1 LKKLFSKIPILREL
15 VRQFEISQFKKN
27 WRKKNTHN
35 YTVPGDRPFPINN
48 VQVGIHSYGELNVQ
62 SLYEQEGEFLQIG
75 DFVSIAPGAW
85 FILGN
90 NHQTNTLTSYPL
102 WSRFIAYNPI
112 DSTTKGP
119 IVVEDEVWIGTNA
132 LILSGVKIGK
142 GAIVAAG
149 AVVTKDVPNYAI
161 VGGNPAKIIK
171 YRFSE
176 ELISELNKV
185 NLKDFPLDKIKNNIQ
200 EIYKELKT
208 KEDLKTL
215 LNRIIVNC

>member
-1 LKKLFSKIPILREL
+1 MKKIFSKIPVVREF

-27 WRKKNTHN
+27 WRKLNQHN

-48 VQVGIHSYGELNVQ
+48 VKVGIHSYGELNVQ
-62 SLYEQEGEFLQIG
+62 SLYEQKGESLQIG
-75 DFVSIAPGAW
+75 DFVSIAPGVW

-90 NHQTNTLTSYPL
+90 NHQTQTLTSYPL
-102 WSRFIAYNPI
+102 WSRFVAYNPI

-119 IVVEDEVWIGTNA
+119 IVVEDETWIGTNA

-149 AVVTKDVPNYAI
+149 AVVTKDVPNYSI

-176 ELISELNKV
+176 EVISELNKV
-185 NLKDFPLDKIKNNIQ
+185 NLKDFPLEIIRNNIQ
-200 EIYKELKT
+200 EIYKEIKT
-208 KEDLKTL
+208 PEDVKNL
-215 LNRIIVNC
+215 LNKIIVNC